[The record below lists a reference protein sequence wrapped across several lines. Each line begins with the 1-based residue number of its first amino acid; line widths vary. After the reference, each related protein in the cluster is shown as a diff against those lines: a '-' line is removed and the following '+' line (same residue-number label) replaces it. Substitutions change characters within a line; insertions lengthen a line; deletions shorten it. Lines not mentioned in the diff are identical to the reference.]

1 MLLIVLLM
9 SVVSA
14 LLNGSLDCTM
24 SLMGYNI
31 HFTGSEPSIGKDLYL
46 GMPLAFNVAFS
57 GVVFIYIG
65 GLLRKLTERFSVI
78 FKWYVAIPSIILLS
92 VLGYLAFKANNGSEM
107 LIAMSQ
113 ADYGNYLLFI
123 AVAVLLGMATILI
136 AKLIDNPLLATYGQ
150 YTFPIYAFHLTLTFV
165 GLGLMKIGR
174 TVLTMSPDV
183 EAVIIGTITL
193 ILSCLIIPL
202 ISAIDSNLIGEH
214 K

>member
-1 MLLIVLLM
+1 M

-46 GMPLAFNVAFS
+46 GMPLAFNVSFS

-107 LIAMSQ
+107 LLAMSQ
-113 ADYGNYLLFI
+113 ADYCNYLLLM
-123 AVAVLLGMATILI
+123 AVAV
-136 AKLIDNPLLATYGQ
+136 
-150 YTFPIYAFHLTLTFV
+150 
-165 GLGLMKIGR
+165 
-174 TVLTMSPDV
+174 
-183 EAVIIGTITL
+183 
-193 ILSCLIIPL
+193 
-202 ISAIDSNLIGEH
+202 
-214 K
+214 